1 MSINVASDN
10 SRPHLTIRENSS
22 EEAFHQNQ
30 LQWKQDSGQ
39 AWCGPHILLALVFE
53 KWCYWPWQAILSRHC
68 VWVCMVPKGPRQR
81 WQGPGGH
88 GLCSKEPLLNNSS
101 LEKAFSMKKVC
112 PSLLESKGASA
123 RPAWALSSSSFSKC
137 LAAISVRSGWPCL
150 TRQESECGNSGKK
163 MRKTIL
169 TVSWAALGETLP
181 SVWRKWSFPAN
192 QHWYG
197 QIMF

>member
-68 VWVCMVPKGPRQR
+68 VWVCMVPKGPPRGDKDLVAMGCAAKSLSSTTPAWKRLSAWKKCVRVSWKAKGHQR
-81 WQGPGGH
+81 GLH
-88 GLCSKEPLLNNSS
+88 GLCQ
-101 LEKAFSMKKVC
+101 AV
-112 PSLLESKGASA
+112 PS
-123 RPAWALSSSSFSKC
+123 PNAWLPFLSEV
-137 LAAISVRSGWPCL
+137 ADHAWPDK
-150 TRQESECGNSGKK
+150 RVNVEIQ
-163 MRKTIL
+163 
-169 TVSWAALGETLP
+169 V
-181 SVWRKWSFPAN
+181 RKWGKRYWQCPEL
-192 QHWYG
+192 H
-197 QIMF
+197 